1 MKRIKPTTK
10 YAQPKDLQQW
20 IKKERDSKLAN
31 RFNAI
36 RLRQL
41 DYRAEEVAVICNVS
55 ARTIQNWV
63 GQWNHSGQE
72 GLISNSGGSQSKV
85 TEPIRAQ
92 IQEIVEVQQD
102 IDGRKVTGKLICGY
116 LKKTTN

>member
-10 YAQPKDLQQW
+10 YAQPNEIQQW
-20 IKKERDSKLAN
+20 IKKEREIKLAN

-41 DYRAEEVAVICNVS
+41 NYSAKEVGIICNVS

-63 GQWNHSGQE
+63 KQWNRNGKE

-85 TEPIRAQ
+85 TKPMRAQ
-92 IQEIVEVQQD
+92 IQEIVEVQQN

-116 LKKTTN
+116 LKKTTD